1 MTFSFHDRRKESE
14 VTMVIPAA
22 RALKVPGVFR
32 GMVEEGE
39 RKGTKET
46 GVSEERTDRMEY
58 L

>member
-1 MTFSFHDRRKESE
+1 
-14 VTMVIPAA
+14 MVIPAA